1 MDYDTKG
8 GDATGERRPNASARL
23 TVGVGQT
30 DHNAQGAHMTAK
42 WVEVACPECG
52 QTVRLLQLM
61 DETKRP
67 RLCPACIA
75 KRRQARLAGREN
87 MLQET
92 RR

>member
-67 RLCPACIA
+67 RLCGACLT
-75 KRRQARLAGREN
+75 KRRLARLAASEI
-87 MLQET
+87 MMQET